1 MSEPPAAVR
10 LDRWLWAA
18 RFYKTRPLA
27 VAAIDGGKV
36 QVNGDRVKR
45 SKSIKRGDQVR
56 IRQDPY
62 EYFLE
67 VVELAEKRG
76 SAGVAATLYRESAE
90 SLAAREELAF
100 RMKQAQPARLHTQ
113 GRPSKKQRRD
123 IRKWKGRDNG

>member
-1 MSEPPAAVR
+1 MSQPLAAVR

-18 RFYKTRPLA
+18 RFYKTRPIA

-62 EYFLE
+62 EYLLE
-67 VVELAEKRG
+67 VVDLAEKRG

-90 SLAAREELAF
+90 SLAAREELGF
-100 RMKQAQPARLHTQ
+100 RMRHAEPARLRTK

-123 IRKWKGRDNG
+123 IRKWKERDDG

>member
-1 MSEPPAAVR
+1 VSAPLAAVR

-18 RFYKTRPLA
+18 RFYKTRPIA

-45 SKSIKRGDQVR
+45 SKSIKRGDQIR
-56 IRQDPY
+56 IRQTPY
-62 EYFLE
+62 EYVIE
-67 VVELAEKRG
+67 IVELAEKRG
-76 SAGVAATLYRESAE
+76 SASVAATLYEESAA

-100 RMKQAQPARLHTQ
+100 RMKHAEPALFPTT

-123 IRKWKGRDNG
+123 IRKWKGQEDG

>member
-1 MSEPPAAVR
+1 MSEPLAAVR

-45 SKSIKRGDQVR
+45 SKSIKRGDRVR

-62 EYFLE
+62 EYQVE
-67 VVELAEKRG
+67 VTELAEKRG
-76 SAGVAATLYRESAE
+76 SAKVATTLYHELAE

-100 RMKQAQPARLHTQ
+100 RMKHAEPTQFHTK

-123 IRKWKGRDNG
+123 IRKLRGREDG